1 MNGPRPRSVVVL
13 GAGVAGLAATL
24 ALARDGHR
32 VTLVE
37 RDDMTAGNATDA
49 FDWDRKGIPHFHQP
63 HAFTPRGRKEIIETF
78 PDVYEAILAA
88 GAWDLDLRPKIRGGM
103 TRDDDSEL
111 LFLAVRRPLI
121 EWAFR
126 RAIGADERI
135 TVLGGT
141 KATGL
146 VAAERSESDGDAVPR
161 VIGVEL
167 GSATIDAELVIDAM
181 GRGTP
186 TPRWLAAIGGRPM
199 TERSNDCSIIYYGR
213 YYHLRDGKTLPDV
226 PTVPGPRG
234 DLGYAA
240 FTTFPGDNRT
250 FCALLAIP
258 PGDRAL
264 KSLRHNDAF
273 EAAVAAM
280 PPLRIWADP
289 EIVEPITDVLS
300 MGSLKNTIRAFD
312 EGTPPALGFIGVGD
326 SMIHT
331 DPALSLG
338 LSFSLIHA
346 RHLAAVLRERDD
358 DDAWALAH
366 AFEGRVRPEMEE
378 RFDYVSAIDATR
390 TRLWAGEPIDV
401 TRADGGAYPFFTY
414 AAAGTAS
421 LADGDLARV
430 LVRRN
435 LFLDP
440 LSVLDHDPGMIEK
453 LEAFYAGPLTEAR
466 RNGRAGPPRDQLLEV
481 MRAAQKGSHRPRSGV
496 GLVAQTADGG

>member
-1 MNGPRPRSVVVL
+1 LNGPRPRSVVVL

-24 ALARDGHR
+24 ALSRDGHR

-49 FDWDRKGIPHFHQP
+49 FSWDRKGIPHFLQP

-88 GAWDLDLRPKIRGGM
+88 GAWDLDLRPKIRGGT

-126 RAIGADERI
+126 RAIAADERI
-135 TVLGGT
+135 TVLGET

-146 VAAERSESDGDAVPR
+146 VARERYGDDDLPQVT
-161 VIGVEL
+161 GVQL
-167 GSATIDAELVIDAM
+167 GSTTIDADLVVDAM
-181 GRGTP
+181 GRRTTTP
-186 TPRWLAAIGGRPM
+186 KWIAAIGGRPM
-199 TERSNDCSIIYYGR
+199 AERSNDCSIIYYCR
-213 YYHLRDGKTLPDV
+213 YYHLLDGKTLPEV

-250 FCALLAIP
+250 FCGLIAIP

-264 KSLRHNDAF
+264 KSLRDNDAF
-273 EAAVAAM
+273 EAAVATM
-280 PPLRIWADP
+280 PALRVWADP
-289 EIVEPITDVLS
+289 DLVEPITDVLA
-300 MGSLKNTIRAFD
+300 MGSLQNTIRAFAD
-312 EGTPPALGFIGVGD
+312 GRPPALGFVAVGD

-346 RHLAAVLRERDD
+346 RHLAAVLREHEGDD
-358 DDAWALAH
+358 MLALAWAL
-366 AFEGRVRPEMEE
+366 ETRIRPEMEE
-378 RFDYVSAIDATR
+378 RFAYVSAIDDTR
-390 TRLWAGEPIDV
+390 TRLWAGQKIDF
-401 TRADGGAYPFFTY
+401 TRAEGGAYPFFTY
-414 AAAGTAS
+414 AAAGLAS
-421 LADGDLARV
+421 LADGDLARA

-435 LFLDP
+435 QFLDP
-440 LSVLDHDPGMIEK
+440 LWVLDNDRGLIEK
-453 LEAFYAGPLTEAR
+453 LEAFYAGPLADAR
-466 RNGRAGPPRDQLLEV
+466 RSSRPSPPRDQLLEV
-481 MRAAQKGSHRPRSGV
+481 IRAAQKGSHRPRSGV
-496 GLVAQTADGG
+496 GLAAQTADGG